1 MRSFPT
7 GQSQEM
13 SKNLLGIT
21 GLAVGGIVILSSV
34 FVVPAGQV
42 GVVTTL
48 GKVSKTPRLPG
59 LNIKLPFIQSSHL
72 FSVRTQ
78 VVPEKFSTLTKDL
91 QVIEATAT
99 VKFAVKPNEAPR
111 IYSTISSSDASIYGR
126 VIQPSLL
133 NTTKADAAYVS
144 EYVFIDTFYKAHAK
158 CANVDLNFLNE
169 FRWCLNR
176 ELEDIYIDSRDI

>member
-1 MRSFPT
+1 MLLQPWERS
-7 GQSQEM
+7 Q
-13 SKNLLGIT
+13 
-21 GLAVGGIVILSSV
+21 
-34 FVVPAGQV
+34 
-42 GVVTTL
+42 
-48 GKVSKTPRLPG
+48 KTPRLPG

-111 IYSTISSSDASIYGR
+111 IYSTIASSDASIYGR

-133 NTTKADAAYVS
+133 KSLKSVFSKFDRLEHNLDLSRKERGKRAQQIRLCGGHWILQALKLQ
-144 EYVFIDTFYKAHAK
+144 EYRYNKS
-158 CANVDLNFLNE
+158 CPS
-169 FRWCLNR
+169 
-176 ELEDIYIDSRDI
+176 YS